1 MPRTHAAAHAASM
14 PSSSRRALLK
24 GGGALGTLAVLAV
37 PMAVLPKAEACAIDP
52 IFAVIAAHSTAR
64 TRLEGMDSSD
74 TAWDAT
80 LDEEGALWE
89 AFCACHPMTP
99 GGLAAYAAHAAGYP
113 DLRWLAG
120 RDGPAQIIANMAE
133 ALRTL
138 GVGGANA

>member
-1 MPRTHAAAHAASM
+1 MTAPTHT
-14 PSSSRRALLK
+14 RRGLLK
-24 GGGALGTLAVLAV
+24 GGGALGAITALAAPLAVL
-37 PMAVLPKAEACAIDP
+37 PPEAEACAIDP
-52 IFAVIAAHSTAR
+52 VFAVIAAHATAR
-64 TRLEGMDSSD
+64 TRLEGMDSGD
-74 TAWDAT
+74 TGWDAT
-80 LDEEGALWE
+80 LDEEGTLWE
-89 AFCACHPMTP
+89 AFCACRPTTP